1 MAYNGS
7 GVYNLVMDWVADA
20 AAGIKIRADRHMT
33 QDTDFK
39 NALSNV
45 VCRDGQSTITADMP
59 WNAKRITNLGDPV
72 NAGDALNKQWA
83 QANLVSG
90 AYVADTP
97 PAAAQA
103 GNLWWDSD
111 QGGLYLKYSD
121 GTSTQWVQ
129 VNVGQQPIGI
139 APVVTV
145 LTASGAYT
153 KPAGLKALQV
163 WAVGGG
169 GGGTTCNGT
178 GAGQSAASGGGGGGA
193 VVMKVYAFAEL
204 AASESYTVG
213 AGGGGGNPASAGG
226 ASTFSG
232 LSAGGGAAGGT
243 IIAAGTTLGYGAGGT
258 GGYPSGGTL
267 NIAGGWGGTGIRAAH
282 GSAVSAIEGCGG
294 SSFFAMTQMPRNTSG
309 TALPK
314 TDGKFPG
321 GGGNGPAAGAS
332 QAAVGGGNGGDG
344 CIILKEY
351 F

>member
-90 AYVADTP
+90 AYVPDTQ

-111 QGGLYLKYSD
+111 QGGLYLKYND

-129 VNVGQQPIGI
+129 VNVGTTTTDAPQDGNEYVRVNGTWRLKEQRLALAGQTTVNIPVPAWATVVNITATQYLPIATGMYLY
-139 APVVTV
+139 V
-145 LTASGAYT
+145 SGD
-153 KPAGLKALQV
+153 
-163 WAVGGG
+163 
-169 GGGTTCNGT
+169 GTTFPTTGYYINGPT
-178 GAGQSAASGGGGGGA
+178 NVTTPPSFNTQATAPQNAIIITAASNSVTGVPGLATYTMNLQRTSTADYFACGGMNKYWASSGNYITTWYTQLAGEG
-193 VVMKVYAFAEL
+193 MSQLRL
-204 AASESYTVG
+204 AALRISTATATPFG
-213 AGGGGGNPASAGG
+213 ADA
-226 ASTFSG
+226 
-232 LSAGGGAAGGT
+232 
-243 IIAAGTTLGYGAGGT
+243 
-258 GGYPSGGTL
+258 
-267 NIAGGWGGTGIRAAH
+267 
-282 GSAVSAIEGCGG
+282 
-294 SSFFAMTQMPRNTSG
+294 Q
-309 TALPK
+309 
-314 TDGKFPG
+314 
-321 GGGNGPAAGAS
+321 
-332 QAAVGGGNGGDG
+332 
-344 CIILKEY
+344 CILRWS
-351 F
+351 